1 MQKVK
6 LLNGNTLKIIAT
18 VAMLID
24 HIGYYLLPNVTIF
37 RVIGRLALPLFAF
50 MIAEGAKYTKN
61 RLKYIGLMAGVGA
74 ALQVVLFLLTRT
86 MRLNILLT
94 FTLSLC
100 VIYTFDLFKISLFN
114 KKSDIISKFLFLV
127 LFVGTSFAVIF
138 LTRALVGISFEYGFF
153 GCLVPIFA
161 AAPCLDKTEAPE
173 WLKKLDNL
181 YVRLGCMCIPLFVL
195 CFTSGQNVQWFCF
208 LALIPLALYSEK
220 RGEKNLKYF
229 FYIFYPAHLIL
240 LILINYLIY
249 A

>member
-1 MQKVK
+1 MQKLK
-6 LLNGNTLKIIAT
+6 LLNGNIIKIIA
-18 VAMLID
+18 AISMLID
-24 HIGYYLLPNVTIF
+24 HIGCYLFPNATIL
-37 RVIGRLALPLFAF
+37 RVIGRLAFPLFAF
-50 MIAEGAKYTKN
+50 MIAEGARYTKN

-100 VIYTFDLFKISLFN
+100 VIYTFDLFKVSLFN
-114 KKSDIISKFLFLV
+114 KKSDIISKFLFFV
-127 LFVGTSFAVIF
+127 LFAGTSFAVIF
-138 LTRALVGISFEYGFF
+138 LTRAIVGISFEYGFF

-161 AAPCLDKTEAPE
+161 AAPCLDKTDAPE

-195 CFTSGQNVQWFCF
+195 CFTRGWKVQWFCF

-240 LILINYLIY
+240 LILLNYLIY